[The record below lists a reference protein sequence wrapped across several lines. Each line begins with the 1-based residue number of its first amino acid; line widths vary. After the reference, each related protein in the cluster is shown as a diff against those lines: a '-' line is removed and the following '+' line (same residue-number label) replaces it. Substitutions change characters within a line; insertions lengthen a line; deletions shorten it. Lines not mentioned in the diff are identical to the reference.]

1 MNSEDFTHGIRTLT
15 LGGWEAFS
23 EALQGRNPYVW
34 RGQRREDWPLLSAFD
49 RSFPADAPY
58 NEREA
63 KAYEHLERFRYLM
76 RGQLDESLE
85 LALSRRRQDN
95 DWWAQGQQHGLNTP
109 LLSWT
114 ASPYVALYFAVRH
127 FWKFDDG
134 RGSFVCIWGL
144 PPLDHINVRL
154 RSHILEHDPER
165 YAQQCTRTCVDAFYP
180 YQAITCRL
188 TSQSA
193 FFTKTPYGTALEDWL
208 AANGCED
215 DENLV
220 RIRIPF
226 TRGSAQDC
234 LRHLTRM
241 NINPL
246 TLWPARE
253 GACLLANT
261 AMQIEDYH
269 TFW

>member
-1 MNSEDFTHGIRTLT
+1 M
-15 LGGWEAFS
+15 
-23 EALQGRNPYVW
+23 
-34 RGQRREDWPLLSAFD
+34 
-49 RSFPADAPY
+49 
-58 NEREA
+58 
-63 KAYEHLERFRYLM
+63 
-76 RGQLDESLE
+76 
-85 LALSRRRQDN
+85 
-95 DWWAQGQQHGLNTP
+95 
-109 LLSWT
+109 
-114 ASPYVALYFAVRH
+114 ALYFAIHH
-127 FWKFDDG
+127 FWKFDES

-144 PPLDHINVRL
+144 PPLDHINARL
-154 RSHILEHDPER
+154 RSHIMEHDPER

-193 FFTKTPYGTALEDWL
+193 FFTKTPYGVALEDWL

-215 DENLV
+215 DENLL

-253 GACLLANT
+253 GACLLANI
-261 AMQIEDYH
+261 AMQIEGYH